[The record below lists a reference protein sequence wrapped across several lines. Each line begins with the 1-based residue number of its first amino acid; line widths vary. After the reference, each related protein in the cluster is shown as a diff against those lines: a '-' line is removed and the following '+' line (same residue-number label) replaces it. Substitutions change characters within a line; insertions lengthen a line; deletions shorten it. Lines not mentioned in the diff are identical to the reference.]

1 MIAAGQDAEGHTTV
15 IAGQGGSGNAIVSQL
30 LGRWGYTGTVIRDP
44 VPSYRRSARTD
55 VRLWLLFAIGLLF
68 FWAGSVVDP
77 ADNCSADG
85 RECAPWLVPLAQ
97 GLGALFALGAG
108 LALLANPNRGSGIDP
123 VTGELIWWQGRIGTS
138 GGDEGRIH
146 PLRIGRVRIVRQ
158 DDSADEIHLYDLAG
172 DRLFWFDAEV
182 VPWPPDRWAA
192 RLTARWPHIRVDI
205 DD

>member
-1 MIAAGQDAEGHTTV
+1 MA
-15 IAGQGGSGNAIVSQL
+15 
-30 LGRWGYTGTVIRDP
+30 DP
-44 VPSYRRSARTD
+44 LFPSYRRSARSD
-55 VRLWLLFAIGLLF
+55 FRLWLLLAVGALF
-68 FWAGSVVDP
+68 FCAGSTIDP

-97 GLGALFALGAG
+97 GMGALFTLGAG
-108 LALLANPNRGSGIDP
+108 LALLANPNRGSRIDP
-123 VTGELIWWQGRIGTS
+123 STGELIWWQGRIGAS

-146 PLRIGRVRIVRQ
+146 PSRIGRVRIVRQ

-192 RLTARWPHIRVDI
+192 QLTARWPHIEVEHI
-205 DD
+205 G